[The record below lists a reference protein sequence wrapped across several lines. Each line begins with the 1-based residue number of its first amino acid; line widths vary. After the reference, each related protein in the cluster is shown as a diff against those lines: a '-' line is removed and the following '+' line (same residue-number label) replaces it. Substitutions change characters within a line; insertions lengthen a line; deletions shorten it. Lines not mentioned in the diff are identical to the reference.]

1 MASTGA
7 LQKRAYVG
15 DVTALRLLP
24 NTSEQGNPCKLLL
37 AGIGAQLHCYALSTG
52 ELCLAE
58 HVLEGARV
66 HGINARAQR
75 ALTTEE
81 SVKSKYL
88 IAIHGDRIAKV
99 YSLEVVD
106 VAQGSCRLKQVF
118 ALGPFRHWVL
128 DVRLLGQAERSED
141 PGATPQGSKDE
152 PELDLVAVGLTNN
165 SVQIWNWRTQCK
177 CFEVESEEH
186 SLLYSMA
193 LSGTAIDDLLV
204 AAGTIFQGVVVYG
217 MPGEEARRR
226 QPDGGALR
234 APTLHRLLGHEGSVH
249 RVVWDAAGRR
259 IASCSDDRTVRVWQV
274 HGNDDHVASAP
285 SMIDLEADSVIYG
298 HTARL
303 WDCYLHEDILLTAS
317 EDCTC
322 RVWRLDGTCLA
333 SFQGHQGRGVWRCE
347 YDVAANIL
355 ISGGADSSIK
365 LWSLP
370 SLPSAPED
378 RGCIA
383 GGAGASAAA
392 SLRGDVEE
400 LTLTPPGCEAGLM
413 DSKSE
418 YVRAVALLSTSELA
432 VATNRGLLH
441 YVSIDKGGDV
451 VWQQLWENPKGGP
464 LMCMSVQQDPEY
476 RCGGN
481 LCGRRA
487 STYSLLLGDAK
498 GHVAAL
504 RLEDVEEGAEAV
516 PRRMRA
522 HDLAVWVAHDTRR
535 VLDAFWGERGRL
547 GDWELFTADPV
558 GQLRWWR
565 LPAIGV
571 GSAEED
577 PSLLGVFGSP
587 FRTRVLSVHLR
598 RESGLLAAGDASGNL
613 VLFRVPAGSA
623 AAPDSAQVHETEPV
637 AQVRCAHGG
646 AKKARAHGNTA
657 VPVVHV
663 MPGAHP
669 EAGTVR
675 TGGRDGQLHTF
686 EAERCEGEDGAVSWQ
701 LRRSG
706 TQQAGGIVSVQLEQ
720 HTASGEHL
728 IAGFQA
734 DDLMVWSCTHQRE
747 VLRVNCGGWKRPHA
761 LLLGPNPASQA
772 CFAFVRDRQV
782 RVWRSWE
789 WAAMRGGDEGGAV
802 KAPPASIHMC
812 FHGREVNAVEILPP
826 PPRRHLTAVGS
837 PEVITGGEDGQL
849 MRTPYTGEGTV
860 EERSGHTHRAEGD
873 VRGAVGAKLAVQ
885 AAQKVGEHCSGTAVR
900 QVALAPAGGEGRAW
914 VLATV
919 GAKEALMLWGL
930 TWGEAAPE
938 AGGEAAPVA
947 GRGGQL
953 RSQMLSERARP
964 AHLGHR
970 TWRQEGGAAEGPGAL
985 ESDQRYLAVKCF
997 CRGDWDSGNLLCYV
1011 ITASS
1016 DAALTLQVYSTVS
1029 QTWQTLAVLVHHTKP
1044 VLSLSLLDEEASSEP
1059 SMYSRL
1065 DEEASSEPLMAQDAA
1080 AIPKCLDRRCVVLF
1094 SGSTDGQIAVW
1105 DLSATVADSAA
1116 SVVKGGT
1123 WRCATLT
1130 PAQTLTQAHQSGV
1143 NAMHCAAIA
1152 PGPQPTKEAQEHEK
1166 QADRTEDGEGCRS
1179 TGCAKAHGPQSETSR
1194 QIDVVLVSGG
1204 DDQAIRVT
1212 SWGLQRG
1219 PPHGGGEVR
1228 AMIAEEERTPSSSA
1242 DVVTVTLLS
1251 TLMSPLAHFSALRGI
1266 WTDGDFVMSTGLDQ
1280 RLQIWRLSATAGQA
1294 GGGDTEMQ
1302 DAVPIQLV
1310 WLQKCMLEVLE
1321 PSDLCVYQDSGS
1333 SSQEYTIAIVGRGM
1347 QIVSWKPFKM
1357 DLS

>member
-1 MASTGA
+1 MDESI
-7 LQKRAYVG
+7 G
-15 DVTALRLLP
+15 DPQRLLWW
-24 NTSEQGNPCKLLL
+24 
-37 AGIGAQLHCYALSTG
+37 AIMG
-52 ELCLAE
+52 ERSCNAAASAE
-58 HVLEGARV
+58 
-66 HGINARAQR
+66 
-75 ALTTEE
+75 
-81 SVKSKYL
+81 
-88 IAIHGDRIAKV
+88 
-99 YSLEVVD
+99 
-106 VAQGSCRLKQVF
+106 
-118 ALGPFRHWVL
+118 
-128 DVRLLGQAERSED
+128 AERSED

-204 AAGTIFQGVVVYG
+204 AAGTIFQDASRAPVEARKGRTEVPKGSLSTALPVGVVVYG

-259 IASCSDDRTVRVWQV
+259 IASCSDDRTVRVWQLFTADPVGQLRWWRLPAIGVGSAEEDPSLLGVFGSPFRTRVLSVHLRRESGLLAAGDASGNLVLFRVPAGSAAAPDSAQVHETEPVAQV

-535 VLDAFWGERGRL
+535 
-547 GDWELFTADPV
+547 
-558 GQLRWWR
+558 
-565 LPAIGV
+565 
-571 GSAEED
+571 
-577 PSLLGVFGSP
+577 
-587 FRTRVLSVHLR
+587 
-598 RESGLLAAGDASGNL
+598 
-613 VLFRVPAGSA
+613 
-623 AAPDSAQVHETEPV
+623 
-637 AQVRCAHGG
+637 
-646 AKKARAHGNTA
+646 
-657 VPVVHV
+657 
-663 MPGAHP
+663 
-669 EAGTVR
+669 
-675 TGGRDGQLHTF
+675 LHTF

-997 CRGDWDSGNLLCYV
+997 CRGDWDSG
-1011 ITASS
+1011 
-1016 DAALTLQVYSTVS
+1016 
-1029 QTWQTLAVLVHHTKP
+1029 QTLAVLVHHTKP

-1065 DEEASSEPLMAQDAA
+1065 DEEASSEPLMYSRFPCGPRAQDAA
-1080 AIPKCLDRRCVVLF
+1080 AIPKCLDRR
-1094 SGSTDGQIAVW
+1094 A
-1105 DLSATVADSAA
+1105 SAHGTLRALPLWSQPSALPLLAGDPAPSPLLAEDPAPSPVA
-1116 SVVKGGT
+1116 GG
-1123 WRCATLT
+1123 
-1130 PAQTLTQAHQSGV
+1130 G
-1143 NAMHCAAIA
+1143 
-1152 PGPQPTKEAQEHEK
+1152 PGPQP
-1166 QADRTEDGEGCRS
+1166 
-1179 TGCAKAHGPQSETSR
+1179 
-1194 QIDVVLVSGG
+1194 V
-1204 DDQAIRVT
+1204 
-1212 SWGLQRG
+1212 
-1219 PPHGGGEVR
+1219 
-1228 AMIAEEERTPSSSA
+1228 
-1242 DVVTVTLLS
+1242 
-1251 TLMSPLAHFSALRGI
+1251 
-1266 WTDGDFVMSTGLDQ
+1266 
-1280 RLQIWRLSATAGQA
+1280 A
-1294 GGGDTEMQ
+1294 GGGPGPQ
-1302 DAVPIQLV
+1302 PIADHIMVHLLGLKV
-1310 WLQKCMLEVLE
+1310 GGPAEDEV
-1321 PSDLCVYQDSGS
+1321 SGKGAS
-1333 SSQEYTIAIVGRGM
+1333 RRHVE
-1347 QIVSWKPFKM
+1347 
-1357 DLS
+1357 